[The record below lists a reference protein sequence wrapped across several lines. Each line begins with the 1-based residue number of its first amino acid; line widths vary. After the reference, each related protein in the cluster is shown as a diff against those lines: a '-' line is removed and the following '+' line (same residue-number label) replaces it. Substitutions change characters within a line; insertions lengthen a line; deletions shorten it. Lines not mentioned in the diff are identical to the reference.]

1 MASFQIIIIGTGIAG
16 LATAISLSQKTQH
29 QILIL
34 ESSSVLTEAGAGI
47 QCSAAA
53 SRVLSSWALREEFE
67 AVATCPDFTEIRRYE
82 DDELIGLI
90 PANVNDYSTRLRGF
104 PHWLVHRVDYQKIL
118 ADAATTR
125 GVKIDFGQKV
135 VAIDVD
141 NVEVTLASGR
151 SLRADLII
159 GADGIHSRTR
169 RSIPALK
176 DVVPRRTENYC
187 YRALIP
193 REEMLKNPV
202 TATLID
208 NQSQQAWAGQFK
220 HIISYPIAKGKFY
233 NLVMTVPDHG
243 DAPLGQYNE
252 PGDVSEMRQVFKDF
266 NETVQAVLD
275 TIDSCAKWVLADL
288 PPLPTWSSPNGRV
301 ILVGDACHAMAP
313 HAASGA
319 ATSLEDAEVLGLC
332 IATCNGIADL
342 PRAAK
347 DYEHLR
353 RPRCERIQE
362 ISRENATT
370 FALPDGPMQEAR
382 DQIWR
387 AQKAM
392 LEKQLQEDTPLAIP
406 AEDMAQQFPHPA
418 LVQWLVGHDI
428 IEEARTHLATRKEI
442 HNIL

>member
-1 MASFQIIIIGTGIAG
+1 MASLQIIIIGTGIAG
-16 LATAISLSQKTQH
+16 LATGISLSQKTNH
-29 QILIL
+29 NILIL
-34 ESSSVLTEAGAGI
+34 ESSPILTEAGAGI

-53 SRVLSSWALREEFE
+53 SRILSNWGLRKQFE

-82 DDELIGLI
+82 GNELIGLI
-90 PANVNDYSTRLRGF
+90 FANVKNYSTRLRGF

-118 ADAATTR
+118 AEAAATS
-125 GVKIDFGQKV
+125 GVKIEFGQKV
-135 VAIDVD
+135 MAIDVEQ
-141 NVEVTLASGR
+141 VKVILEGGR
-151 SLRADLII
+151 SLHADLII

-169 RSIPALK
+169 ASIPGLK
-176 DVVPRRTENYC
+176 DVVPQRTENYC
-187 YRALIP
+187 YRALVP

-220 HIISYPIAKGKFY
+220 HIIAYPIAKGRFY
-233 NLVMTVPDHG
+233 NLVMTIPDLG
-243 DAPLGQYNE
+243 DAPLGKYNE
-252 PGDVSEMRQVFKDF
+252 PGDVVEMRQVFKDF
-266 NETVQAVLD
+266 NDTVQAVLD
-275 TIDSCAKWVLADL
+275 AVDSCAKWVLAEL
-288 PPLPTWSSPNGRV
+288 PPLPTWSSPDGRV

-332 IATCNGIADL
+332 VATCNGLADL
-342 PRAAK
+342 PGAAK

-353 RPRCERIQE
+353 KARCERIQE

-370 FALPDGPMQEAR
+370 FALPDGPMQQAR
-382 DQIWR
+382 DRIWI

-392 LEKQLQEDTPLAIP
+392 LEKQLQEDSPLIVP
-406 AEDMAQQFPHPA
+406 AEDMTQQFPHPA

-428 IEEARTHLATRKEI
+428 IEEAKRYLASRE
-442 HNIL
+442 

>member
-16 LATAISLSQKTQH
+16 LATAISLSQKTKH
-29 QILIL
+29 EILIL
-34 ESSSVLTEAGAGI
+34 ESSPILTEAGAGV

-53 SRVLSSWALREEFE
+53 SRILGNWGLREHFE
-67 AVATCPDFTEIRRYE
+67 AVATSPDFMEIRRY
-82 DDELIGLI
+82 DNNGLIGLM
-90 PANVNDYSTRLRGF
+90 PTNVKNYSTRLRGS

-118 ADAATTR
+118 AEAATAS
-125 GVKIDFGQKV
+125 GAKIEFGQKV
-135 VAIDVD
+135 VAVD
-141 NVEVTLASGR
+141 AEEVEVTLESGR

-169 RSIPALK
+169 RSIPGLV

-187 YRALIP
+187 YRALVP

-202 TATLID
+202 TAALVD

-233 NLVMTVPDHG
+233 NLVMTIPDLG
-243 DAPLGQYNE
+243 DAPLGKYNE
-252 PGDVSEMRQVFKDF
+252 PGDVSEMRQVFSDF
-266 NETVQAVLD
+266 NDTVHAVLD
-275 TIDSCAKWVLADL
+275 TVESCAKWVLAEL

-313 HAASGA
+313 HAAMGA

-332 IATCNGIADL
+332 VATCKGIADL

-347 DYEHLR
+347 DYEYLR
-353 RPRCERIQE
+353 KARCERIQE

-382 DQIWR
+382 DRIWR

-392 LEKQLQEDTPLAIP
+392 LEKQLQEDSPLVIP
-406 AEDMAQQFPHPA
+406 AEDMTQKFPHPA

-428 IEEARTHLATRKEI
+428 IEEAKRHLSSRE
-442 HNIL
+442 